1 METIMTD
8 ELNPGESTEE
18 VKETSEQAAMAKQLE
33 ALQAQ
38 LEETKK
44 AQSGSDR
51 RVQELTELLKQ
62 REQAAAEEKKSAEE
76 KMAERMAEIESK
88 LEAERHDKQMALQR
102 SIAVELL
109 SEVGL
114 KPPKYLD
121 RLIGEDAEATEDLI
135 KAYIAD
141 KQEAVLQGK
150 DEVAKKHGRVVTKT
164 DQTGY
169 GGMTYKEMSA
179 LPAGEFNKI
188 PSEVVEKA
196 MESELKT

>member
-1 METIMTD
+1 MED
-8 ELNPGESTEE
+8 VNQAAGTEE
-18 VKETSEQAAMAKQLE
+18 QNEGNQAAMAKQLE
-33 ALQAQ
+33 ALQKQ
-38 LEETKK
+38 LEETKS

-62 REQAAAEEKKSAEE
+62 REQAAAEEKKTAEE
-76 KMAERMAEIESK
+76 KMAERMADIEK
-88 LEAERHDKQMALQR
+88 QLQAERRDKQMALQR
-102 SIAVELL
+102 SVAVELL

-121 RLIGEDAEATEDLI
+121 RLIGEDAETTEAMI
-135 KAYIAD
+135 KEYIAD
-141 KQEAVLQGK
+141 KQAAVLQGK

-164 DQTGY
+164 DPTGF

-188 PSEVVEKA
+188 PSEVVEQA
-196 MESELKT
+196 MEAELKQ